1 MRTAFSRSRYYQVF
15 ALLIVLSLL
24 VSACGGAAPAAP
36 APAKPAD
43 TTTKAVTETKTT
55 TGTTQ
60 TASAGGAFDWKA
72 HKGETLKLLL
82 NQHPYQQALVGE
94 LPKFEEL
101 TGIKVTYDVFPEQN
115 YFDKVTI
122 DLQAKDAS
130 TYDVF
135 MTGAYM
141 IWQYSPAGW
150 MEPLEPYI
158 KDPSKTNPDYNF
170 DDIFPDLR
178 NSEMWNGKPGAANL
192 GQGSQ
197 YAIPWGF
204 ETNAFMYRTDLFKKD
219 NLKVPTNLDELV
231 DTAKKLKAAEPNMAG
246 IVVRGS
252 LNWATIHPGFMT
264 MYSSYG
270 CKDYDDKMHPQMNSD
285 CAVTVTKK
293 WVDMIKNAGPQ
304 AWTTYTWYQ
313 AGTDFGQGK
322 AGILFDADILGY
334 FQNQPDA
341 AAKEV
346 LGNVAWAPG
355 PLGPDGKLRTNI
367 WIWSLAMNAGSK
379 KKDAAWY
386 FMQWATGKDFLTTGA
401 TKYNMVNP
409 VRKAIWDDKDFQ
421 AKMGKQ
427 TDYLKTFNTI
437 MSNDAKIQFT
447 PQPLFF
453 ETTTEWAQAL
463 QDIYAG
469 ADAKQR
475 LDKLVD
481 SLTKELQDAGIYQQ

>member
-1 MRTAFSRSRYYQVF
+1 MIRKLMLLSILFTVVAFTVF
-15 ALLIVLSLL
+15 SGRI
-24 VSACGGAAPAAP
+24 
-36 APAKPAD
+36 
-43 TTTKAVTETKTT
+43 AVT
-55 TGTTQ
+55 
-60 TASAGGAFDWKA
+60 TAQGSFDWKSQSG
-72 HKGETLKLLL
+72 KSLKLLL
-82 NQHPYQQALVGE
+82 NQHPYQQALVAE
-94 LPKFEEL
+94 LPKFEEM

-122 DLQAKDAS
+122 DLSAGQSS

-141 IWQYSPAGW
+141 IWQYAPAGY
-150 MEPLEPYI
+150 MEPLEKWI
-158 KDPSKTNPDYNF
+158 EDPAKTNPDYNF
-170 DDIFPDLR
+170 DDLFPDLR
-178 NSEMWNGKPGAANL
+178 NSEKWNLKPGRANL

-204 ETNAFMYRTDLFKKD
+204 ETNALMYRTDLLKAAG
-219 NLKVPTNLDELV
+219 LKVPTTLDELV
-231 DTAKKLKAAEPNMAG
+231 DTAKKLKTDKMAG

-270 CKDYDDKMHPQMNSD
+270 CKDYDDQMHPQMNSD

-293 WVDMIKNAGPQ
+293 WIDMIKNAGPQ

-313 AGTDFGQGK
+313 AGSDFGQGK
-322 AGILFDADILGY
+322 AAMMFDADILGY

-367 WIWSLAMNAGSK
+367 WIWSLAMNANSK
-379 KKDAAWY
+379 QKDASWL
-386 FMQWATGKDFLTTGA
+386 FLQWATGKDFLTTGA
-401 TKYNMVNP
+401 VKYNMVNP
-409 VRKAIWDDKDFQ
+409 VRKSIWDNKDFQ
-421 AKMGKQ
+421 AKMEKQ

-437 MSNDAKIQFT
+437 TANDSKIQFT
-447 PQPLFF
+447 PQPMFF

-469 ADAKQR
+469 ADAKER

-481 SLTKELQDAGIYQQ
+481 NLTKELKDAGILQ